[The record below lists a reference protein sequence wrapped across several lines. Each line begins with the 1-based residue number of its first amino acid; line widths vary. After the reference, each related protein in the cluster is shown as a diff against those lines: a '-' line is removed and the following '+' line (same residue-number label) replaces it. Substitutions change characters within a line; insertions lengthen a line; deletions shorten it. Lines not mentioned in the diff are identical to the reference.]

1 MPNIRL
7 LELDEI
13 KDPTI
18 RALIRQAEERGA
30 PDPNFF
36 RVMGHVPELCTR
48 MYDLWTE
55 SFNRGSVDHRLKEL
69 VRIKMSRYVS
79 CQY

>member
-13 KDPTI
+13 KDPKI
-18 RALIRQAEERGA
+18 REMIRQAEARGA

-36 RVMGHVPELCTR
+36 RLMGHVPELCTR

-55 SFNRGSVDHRLKEL
+55 SFNRGSLDHRLKEL
-69 VRIKMSRYVS
+69 VRVKMSRYVA

>member
-1 MPNIRL
+1 MSNIRL

-13 KDPTI
+13 TDPAI
-18 RALIRQAEERGA
+18 RALIGQAEARGA

-36 RVMGHVPELCTR
+36 RIMGHVPELCTR
-48 MYDLWTE
+48 MYELWTE
-55 SFNRGSVDHRLKEL
+55 SFNRGRLDHRLKEL
-69 VRIKMSRYVS
+69 VRVKMSRYVS